1 VARRVLD
8 GLHEETS
15 MADDKDT
22 KPTPEGKPAGG
33 GSKIVP
39 ILLGVNMLLV
49 VGLLAL
55 FFLKGQGHAAEAKP
69 SAEGDKSAEHGE
81 AAPGEAGAPGTSAK
95 LADFVVHLRDPEV
108 DRYARISFE
117 IELAGEADK
126 AKLERFTAR
135 IRDGFIAYLSDRTLE
150 ELRGSEQVKKVKG
163 ALQELLK
170 DLAPGVKIHALY
182 ITDLV
187 IQ

>member
-1 VARRVLD
+1 MA
-8 GLHEETS
+8 EETKE
-15 MADDKDT
+15 A
-22 KPTPEGKPAGG
+22 PAPKAAG

-49 VGLLAL
+49 VGVLAL
-55 FFLKGQGHAAEAKP
+55 FMLKGGGGAPPAAAHG
-69 SAEGDKSAEHGE
+69 AEGAPAEGEKGAEGGSAAG
-81 AAPGEAGAPGTSAK
+81 PGPTTK
-95 LADFVVHLRDPEV
+95 MADFVVHLRDAEV

-117 IELAGEADK
+117 VELASDVEK
-126 AKLERFTAR
+126 AKFDKFSPR

-150 ELRGSEQVKKVKG
+150 ELRGSEQVKKVKTS
-163 ALQELLK
+163 LQELFK
-170 DLAPGVKIHALY
+170 ELAPGVKVRALY